1 MVGEGER
8 YYQQIAITIAD
19 SEIEIR
25 PATSR
30 ESSGSLIR
38 TFIPTDLPAS
48 SPLSWTHSV
57 SAAGQAH

>member
-8 YYQQIAITIAD
+8 YYQQIAIAD

-30 ESSGSLIR
+30 ESSESLIR

-48 SPLSWTHSV
+48 FPLSWTHYV